1 MKTIKA
7 MQTMVVA
14 ATLVAPFGLA
24 TSATAQADK
33 GMAVFV
39 EQKCTQC
46 HSIADRG
53 NKKGALDEVGGKLT
67 AAQIRE
73 WIVDPVA
80 MAAKTQPP
88 PTRKPA
94 MKKKA
99 MPAGD
104 VDALV
109 AMLAA
114 LKK

>member
-1 MKTIKA
+1 MTRQQWVMMAVI
-7 MQTMVVA
+7 VA
-14 ATLVAPFGLA
+14 TPFGLA
-24 TSATAQADK
+24 TAASARADK
-33 GMAVFV
+33 GMTVFV

-53 NKKGALDEVGGKLT
+53 NKKGALDDVGGKLT

-73 WIVDPVA
+73 WITDPVA
-80 MAAKTQPP
+80 MAARTTPP

-94 MKKKA
+94 MKKTP
-99 MPAGD
+99 MSAGD

-109 AMLAA
+109 GMLAG

>member
-1 MKTIKA
+1 MSIR
-7 MQTMVVA
+7 QTMAVA
-14 ATLVAPFGLA
+14 VILAAPLGLA
-24 TSATAQADK
+24 AVASAQEDK

-39 EQKCTQC
+39 AQKCTQC
-46 HSIADRG
+46 HSIAGRG
-53 NKKGALDEVGGKLT
+53 NKKGALDDVGSKLSAT
-67 AAQIRE
+67 QIRR

-80 MAAKTQPP
+80 MAAETQPT

-94 MKKKA
+94 MKLKA

-109 AMLAA
+109 TMLAA

>member
-1 MKTIKA
+1 MSITRA
-7 MQTMVVA
+7 LTMAVVLA
-14 ATLVAPFGLA
+14 APLGLTSVA
-24 TSATAQADK
+24 SAKADK

-46 HSIADRG
+46 HSIADKG
-53 NKKGALDEVGGKLT
+53 NKKGALDDVGGKLT

-73 WIVDPVA
+73 WITDPVA
-80 MAAKTQPP
+80 MTAKTQPP

-99 MPAGD
+99 MSAGD

-109 AMLAA
+109 TMLAA
-114 LKK
+114 MKK

>member
-1 MKTIKA
+1 MSITRA
-7 MQTMVVA
+7 LTVAVVLA
-14 ATLVAPFGLA
+14 APLGLA
-24 TSATAQADK
+24 SVASAKADK
-33 GMAVFV
+33 GMTVFV

-53 NKKGALDEVGGKLT
+53 NKKGALDDVGGKLT

-80 MAAKTQPP
+80 MTAKTQPP

-99 MPAGD
+99 MSAGD

-114 LKK
+114 MK

>member
-1 MKTIKA
+1 MSIRRTL
-7 MQTMVVA
+7 TMTA
-14 ATLVAPFGLA
+14 ILATPFGLA
-24 TSATAQADK
+24 TLASAQADK

-46 HSIADRG
+46 HSVAGRG

-73 WIVDPVA
+73 WITDPVA
-80 MAAKTQPP
+80 MTARTQPP

-99 MPAGD
+99 MSAGD

-109 AMLAA
+109 TMLAA
-114 LKK
+114 MKK

>member
-1 MKTIKA
+1 MTTYGVVMAAAIL
-7 MQTMVVA
+7 VA
-14 ATLVAPFGLA
+14 APGLA
-24 TSATAQADK
+24 RSAGAQADK
-33 GMAVFV
+33 GMAVFA

-46 HSIADRG
+46 HSVAGRG
-53 NKKGALDEVGGKLT
+53 NKKGALDDIGSKLT
-67 AAQIRE
+67 PAQIRE

-80 MAAKTQPP
+80 MTAKTQPP

-114 LKK
+114 MKK